1 MNRWDWI
8 RGIVGATG
16 QGAAASNAALIAQVS
31 EGFEN
36 IRNTLT
42 RFETEIAARMDM
54 AREEIKGYV
63 LAVNAKIRG
72 IERRL
77 EILEEILF
85 EPDPGIRQEKI
96 SALRPSPDN
105 SQAGF
110 DWQNDKNAA

>member
-42 RFETEIAARMDM
+42 GFEAELSAKMDM
-54 AREEIKGYV
+54 AREEFTDFA
-63 LAVNAKIRG
+63 LAVNAKVRG
-72 IERRL
+72 IDRRL
-77 EILEEILF
+77 EVLEDILF
-85 EPDPGIRQEKI
+85 EPDPSVRQEKI
-96 SALRPSPDN
+96 VALRFFKGVPEKGLNWP
-105 SQAGF
+105 
-110 DWQNDKNAA
+110 NDKNAA